1 MHCLKQEAL
10 KLDITEGARLCGR
23 LGMPQGEAAKL
34 LPKEIVPF
42 HLAPG
47 MKEREGKWL
56 HFFVDDYRFERVWN
70 MPRRYLKLMM
80 EFEGVIGVD
89 FSMYADMP
97 RAQQI
102 WNCYRNRAMDYWL
115 RKNGVNVIPTAGWS
129 DRESLSWCFDGLP
142 RHSVIAIET
151 NGSARSRRQRLS
163 LLLGF
168 EKMCGILEPSAVVCY
183 GSLIPEL
190 ERLFRPVY
198 FFESYSQ
205 MMRKRL

>member
-1 MHCLKQEAL
+1 MYRLKQEGL

-23 LGMPQGEAAKL
+23 LGMPQGEAVQL

-47 MKEREGKWL
+47 VREREGKWL

-70 MPRRYLKLMM
+70 MPRRYLKLLM

-89 FSMYADMP
+89 FSMYVDMP

-115 RKNGVNVIPTAGWS
+115 RKNGVNVIPAVSWS

-142 RHSVIAIET
+142 RHSTLSVST
-151 NGSARSRRQRLS
+151 NGCLKNTETKYLFWRGYQR
-163 LLLGF
+163 
-168 EKMCGILEPSAVVCY
+168 MLEELRPTRIIVV
-183 GSLIPEL
+183 GQAFPGMEND
-190 ERLFRPVY
+190 PVV